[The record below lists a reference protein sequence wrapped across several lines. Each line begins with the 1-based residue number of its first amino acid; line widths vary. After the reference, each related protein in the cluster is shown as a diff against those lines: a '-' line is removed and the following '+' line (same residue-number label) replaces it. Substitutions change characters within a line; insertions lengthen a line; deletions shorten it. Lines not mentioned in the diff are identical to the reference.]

1 MASFQIVYDDFSG
14 GQYMGPRDTNLPKNT
29 YFASNV
35 ATTPHGRLMPMG
47 ILEAVDYTLSG
58 SPSAGYIKDFWQV
71 GNEAYAFVNWV
82 VSSTN
87 TPRMVKFSVNDGTSF
102 PQSGVVTSLTGRI
115 SGKVAYDPANTK
127 FFYVDAGNIR
137 TVTTTGTTATA
148 STALSAT
155 GVTDIALYGY
165 RMVTW
170 GGNGK
175 RLYYSDTDLTTYS
188 TSNYYEFNGPIINVL
203 PRANDLLVF
212 CTTGVFSVVGV
223 LGSSVT
229 IQLIVPQ
236 DNVTEGMKDAVIV
249 GRSAFFLDQKY
260 DGSIDG
266 RIYQLVGSNVQP
278 VFTMDIE
285 DVRTSLMQNTS
296 PARIQITNNG
306 MLTVQFYHG
315 TCYAMTSPGVWTR
328 YDGTIS
334 SDVDPTEQEQYL
346 IARPGPS
353 AQNEY
358 FLAAYLDVNDGLSFK
373 CRRVIRSVA
382 EPTYSDENFVYTGT
396 ASVADIQP
404 QGTAT
409 LAEYWHQKPFS
420 VKQALVQ
427 WGSLGTKSQVG
438 IEVLQTGLLD
448 ATPTVGANNM
458 SSFIALATSD
468 SLQRD
473 ILNRTYP
480 NDANKGYGVKV
491 ILDLNYAT
499 VKRVI
504 LICED

>member
-29 YFASNV
+29 YFAENV
-35 ATTPHGRLMPMG
+35 ATTPQGRLMPMG
-47 ILEAVDYTLSG
+47 ILEAIEYTLG
-58 SPSAGYIKDFWQV
+58 GNPSAGYIKDFWQV
-71 GNEAYAFVNWV
+71 GNNAYAFVNWV
-82 VSSTN
+82 VSSAN
-87 TPRMVKFSVNDGTSF
+87 APRMVNFSVNDGTSF
-102 PQSGVVTSLTGRI
+102 PQAGVVTTLTGRL
-115 SGKVAYDPANTK
+115 SGKVAYDPANTR

-137 TVTTTGTTATA
+137 TVTTTGTVALA
-148 STALSAT
+148 SSALSAIDIR
-155 GVTDIALYGY
+155 DIALYGY

-212 CTTGVFSVVGV
+212 CTTGVFSLVGV

-229 IQLIVPQ
+229 SQLIVPQ

-278 VFTMDIE
+278 VFTMDID
-285 DVRTSLMQNTS
+285 DVKMSMMESTS
-296 PARIQITNNG
+296 PARMQISNNG
-306 MLTVQFYHG
+306 MMTVLFYHG
-315 TCYAMTSPGVWTR
+315 VCYAMTSPGVWTR
-328 YDGTIS
+328 YENAIGT
-334 SDVDPTEQEQYL
+334 VDATEQEQYL
-346 IARPGPS
+346 VARPGPS

-358 FLAAYLDVNDGLSFK
+358 FLAAYLDPNNDFTFK
-373 CRRVIRSVA
+373 CNRLIRSVA
-382 EPTYSDENFVYTGT
+382 EPTFSDENFVYTGT
-396 ASVADIQP
+396 SSTASINPV
-404 QGTAT
+404 GTAT

-420 VKQALVQ
+420 VKQVLVQ
-427 WGSLGTKSQVG
+427 WGNLAASQSQVKVN
-438 IEVLQTGLLD
+438 VLQTGLLE
-448 ATPTVGANNM
+448 ATPTVGSGNVSTAI
-458 SSFIALATSD
+458 SLSTTDSGTSD
-468 SLQRD
+468 VF
-473 ILNRTYP
+473 NRTYP
-480 NDANKGYGVKV
+480 DNANKGYGVKT
-491 ILDLNYAT
+491 ILELTYAT